1 MPATLDREGAYASDT
16 ALIDPSD
23 IGPPQLFVSHTW
35 SNTWGLLVAAVTD
48 LARRNQMD
56 LKTLTCWVD
65 IFAINQHSRSIDELD
80 DLYAVVACSGNFVQ
94 VCDPTALP
102 FRRVWCLFELVA
114 WIQGDESAARGKHV
128 PTVHVRIGTV
138 GADGEFSP
146 EDPKKLDALKEKIRM
161 QEAEASVQADRA
173 LIFNMVQD
181 KVPGGFDAVNRII
194 KDAVV
199 NHNID
204 SLLSQSNKR
213 NSTMGIKMVA
223 EIYSL

>member
-1 MPATLDREGAYASDT
+1 MIPATLQRKGAYASDVV
-16 ALIDPSD
+16 LVDPSD
-23 IGPPQLFVSHTW
+23 VGPPQLFVSHTW

-56 LKTLTCWVD
+56 PKTLTCWVD

-80 DLYAVVACSGNFVQ
+80 DLYAVVAGSGNFVQ

-114 WIQGDESAARGKHV
+114 WIQGDNAAARGKSL

-138 GADGEFSP
+138 DANGEFCP

-161 QEAEASVQADRA
+161 QEAEASVQADRS
-173 LIFNMVQD
+173 LIFNMVQER
-181 KVPGGFDAVNRII
+181 VPGGFDAVNRII
-194 KDAVV
+194 KAAVV

-204 SLLSQSNKR
+204 SLLSQTNKR
-213 NSTMGIKMVA
+213 NLGIKMVA
-223 EIYSL
+223 QIYAL